1 MAASILHVDMDAF
14 YASVEQAHKPSL
26 RGKPVV
32 VGGVGLRGVVS
43 TASYEAR
50 VFGIRSAMPTAQ
62 ARRLCPNAA
71 YLYPRFGAYHAVSSV
86 VMDLLRQLSPLVE
99 PVSLDE
105 AFVDLAASADGP
117 PQTEA
122 QALEVGRR
130 LGAQI
135 HAATGL
141 TGSVGIGTSK
151 LIAKVASEARKPA
164 GVVVVPDGREQEWL
178 DPLPVRA
185 LWGVGPATADRLRRV
200 GVGTVADLRVLTRTD
215 LVGLLGVSWGG
226 SLYQLARGIDAR
238 KVEVERPTKSVS
250 AEDTYPHDLID
261 QAETRTAVGH
271 LVERVV
277 ARLRAA
283 DLTGRTVSVKAR
295 GHDFT
300 TVTRAE
306 TFAAPTDDVRMIRAA
321 ALRLLGGAIE
331 AATATSSGIRLLG
344 VAVTGLAD
352 FSQGDL
358 MAELEPDGFAVVDES
373 ASDDGSV
380 EQQAD
385 EGSGGGAAA
394 ARSAAESE
402 AEHVERAEDAR
413 SEPLSEQAGAD
424 EADAEKSH
432 EALGPHTAQQMQE
445 ALEKTRTERAQ
456 PGGGV
461 PALTLFG
468 PVPVDLAARRW
479 PPGLDVRH
487 AQYGPGWVQGAGVG
501 RVTVRFEGPGSPVGP
516 VRTFAVTDPELEEV
530 DSAEIAVEALASL
543 AGP

>member
-43 TASYEAR
+43 TCSYEAR

-71 YLYPRFGAYHAVSSV
+71 YLYPRFGAYHKVSSV
-86 VMDLLRQLSPLVE
+86 VMALLHELSPLVE

-105 AFVDLAASADGP
+105 AFVDLAASPDGAP
-117 PQTEA
+117 ESEQDAIELA
-122 QALEVGRR
+122 RR
-130 LGAQI
+130 LCRRIQE
-135 HAATGL
+135 ATGL

-151 LIAKVASEARKPA
+151 LIAKVASDARKPA
-164 GVVVVPDGREQEWL
+164 GVVVVPSGREQEWL

-200 GVGTVADLRVLTRTD
+200 GVGTVADLRVLTKTD

-226 SLYQLARGIDAR
+226 SLYLLARGIDSR

-261 QAETRTAVGH
+261 QAETRAAVGR

-277 ARLRAA
+277 VRLRAA

-306 TFAAPTDDVRMIRAA
+306 TFAAPTDDVRLIRAA

-358 MAELEPDGFAVVDES
+358 MAELEPDGLTPAEADPDEL
-373 ASDDGSV
+373 AG
-380 EQQAD
+380 A
-385 EGSGGGAAA
+385 EGAF
-394 ARSAAESE
+394 E
-402 AEHVERAEDAR
+402 APETDPGDQNRAEAR
-413 SEPLSEQAGAD
+413 SEPAEPAEAGSDDGETGGRAVQPGPADRAHQAG
-424 EADAEKSH
+424 E
-432 EALGPHTAQQMQE
+432 
-445 ALEKTRTERAQ
+445 
-456 PGGGV
+456 V
-461 PALTLFG
+461 PAITLYG
-468 PVPVDLAARRW
+468 PVPVDLAGRRW

-487 AQYGPGWVQGAGVG
+487 ARYGAGWVQGAGVG
-501 RVTVRFEGPGSPVGP
+501 RVTVRFEGPDTAVGP
-516 VRTFAVTDPELEEV
+516 VRTFSVSDPDLEEV
-530 DSAEIAVEALASL
+530 DSAEIAARALERPS
-543 AGP
+543 GP